1 MTKEELD
8 QKEYGKNRYEF
19 LTSKI
24 DAFGEEA
31 LTDIEQAELHFLE
44 EKEQLIKYKDNGIV
58 NI

>member
-19 LTSKI
+19 LTSKM

-31 LTDIEQAELHFLE
+31 LTDMEQAELHFLE
-44 EKEQLIKYKDNGIV
+44 GKE
-58 NI
+58 